1 MELLLHENWISHPNR
16 VLTGSLRFRPR
27 RDEFFIDV
35 APHSRECVRRL
46 PLIRDPESNSPQ
58 QPFRKLRIRGIAWKR
73 TWTCPPPVVRLYLL
87 FRVHIFAATRHGS
100 AVGNFSSHLIADCF
114 QLLRF
119 RRARMGGWL
128 LFIDHFG

>member
-46 PLIRDPESNSPQ
+46 PLIRDPERSSRQ
-58 QPFRKLRIRGIAWKR
+58 QPFRKLRIRGIAWRRK
-73 TWTCPPPVVRLYLL
+73 WTCLLPVAQLYLL
-87 FRVHIFAATRHGS
+87 FRVHIFAATRHRWM
-100 AVGNFSSHLIADCF
+100 AGNFPSHLI
-114 QLLRF
+114 
-119 RRARMGGWL
+119 
-128 LFIDHFG
+128 